1 MMTAKLKRALLQTD
15 MTRQCLLTQNE
26 KRKNGKSCD
35 RLLWGWTALFQS
47 CRLGDGQPF
56 DVRFGRPRPP
66 AGESSCCRGS
76 ASRSRCPID
85 SPSWPAA
92 IWTRCSSRAPGRSLC
107 AAGPEDRDNV
117 QPVGFVFSD
126 AVLVLVTG
134 STRWAFPVSGW
145 CGPRCAR
152 WCRGRWVPASPS
164 STRRCSQGT

>member
-1 MMTAKLKRALLQTD
+1 MMTAKLKMVLLQTD
-15 MTRQCLLTQNE
+15 MTRRCLLTQNE
-26 KRKNGKSCD
+26 KR
-35 RLLWGWTALFQS
+35 S
-47 CRLGDGQPF
+47 CRLGEEQPF

-85 SPSWPAA
+85 SPSRPAA

-107 AAGPEDRDNV
+107 AAGPEGDNV